1 MNNICNSLLLP
12 QISDLLLAIPQ
23 LSLASVLTS
32 EVLMVACPFSNFLV
46 PRSSCKESFLIPI
59 ISSISKDTSNPT

>member
-23 LSLASVLTS
+23 LSLASVLT
-32 EVLMVACPFSNFLV
+32 EVLMVACPFRYFLV